1 MASYTMT
8 IAEMMN
14 NGLTQ
19 NIFPSNYE
27 FYLDDPQARKAFE
40 DKFIKHYYYREIGFE
55 SPFMFIQKLES
66 HLLLNMPYWKQL
78 YQTELES
85 RNISFLLNK
94 DLTETFIREIE
105 SENKT
110 TGTSSTQQN
119 ATSSNKLSQTGT
131 STNTSSITQE
141 GTSSTENSLSQNGTS
156 SNTHKESSISDGVA
170 TPSLSEGYLTG
181 TSSDDGTTS
190 NTESSTSSGENTLKN
205 TSTSSD
211 EMESTGTSSG
221 TNDVET
227 TGTTN
232 QSDNGTSTERTEL
245 ISKGNIGIT
254 SSAQL
259 LKEWRDVLINMDKI
273 IIESC
278 NDLFMKIY

>member
-1 MASYTMT
+1 MT
-8 IAEMMN
+8 IGEMLN

-19 NIFPSNYE
+19 NIFPTTYD
-27 FYLDDPQARKAFE
+27 FYLDDAQVRKAFE

-85 RNISFLLNK
+85 RNINFLLNK
-94 DLTETFIREIE
+94 DLHETFMREIDT
-105 SENKT
+105 ENQLSGTNT
-110 TGTSSTQQN
+110 TNQDSSGTNSFSQTGSTNSTNSMSQN
-119 ATSSNKLSQTGT
+119 ATSS
-131 STNTSSITQE
+131 STNSAE
-141 GTSSTENSLSQNGTS
+141 QNGTVT
-156 SNTHKESSISDGVA
+156 NTHKESAINDGVA
-170 TPSLSEGYLTG
+170 MASLSDGYLTG
-181 TSSDDGTTS
+181 TSSDSGTNTNDSTS
-190 NTESSTSSGENTLKN
+190 SSTSEN
-205 TSTSSD
+205 
-211 EMESTGTSSG
+211 ESTASSSSTDDNETSGSSKS
-221 TNDVET
+221 TDSVET
-227 TGTTN
+227 TGTSSQTGN
-232 QSDNGTSTERTEL
+232 EKMVEKTDLLSQ
-245 ISKGNIGIT
+245 GNIGIT

>member
-1 MASYTMT
+1 MT

-19 NIFPSNYE
+19 NIFPTTYD
-27 FYLDDPQARKAFE
+27 FYLDDAQARKAFE

-78 YQTELES
+78 YETELEA
-85 RNISFLLNK
+85 RNINFLLNK
-94 DLTETFIREIE
+94 DLLETVTHTVTESGT
-105 SENKT
+105 NT
-110 TGTSSTQQN
+110 QTGTN
-119 ATSSNKLSQTGT
+119 EQTGT
-131 STNTSSITQE
+131 SEQSGENKSTATNETT
-141 GTSSTENSLSQNGTS
+141 STESGVTS
-156 SNTHKESSISDGVA
+156 GKESTLADGVA
-170 TPSLSEGYLTG
+170 QASLADDYLTG
-181 TSSDDGTTS
+181 VNAIDTDNESTSNSSQSSSDTQTISQSQSITHSQNINGS
-190 NTESSTSSGENTLKN
+190 NTKTVSE
-205 TSTSSD
+205 
-211 EMESTGTSSG
+211 
-221 TNDVET
+221 TN
-227 TGTTN
+227 
-232 QSDNGTSTERTEL
+232 EL
-245 ISKGNIGIT
+245 VSKGNIGIT

>member
-8 IAEMMN
+8 IVEMMN

-19 NIFPSNYE
+19 NIFPTTYE
-27 FYLDDPQARKAFE
+27 FYLDDAQARKAYE

-66 HLLLNMPYWKQL
+66 HLILNMPYWKQL

-85 RNISFLLNK
+85 RDINFLLNK
-94 DLTETFIREIE
+94 DLLETVTHSVTESGT
-105 SENKT
+105 NT
-110 TGTSSTQQN
+110 QTGTN
-119 ATSSNKLSQTGT
+119 EQTGT
-131 STNTSSITQE
+131 SEQSGENKSSATNETK
-141 GTSSTENSLSQNGTS
+141 STETGVTSGKQSSLA
-156 SNTHKESSISDGVA
+156 DGVA
-170 TPSLSEGYLTG
+170 QASLDDGYLTG
-181 TSSDDGTTS
+181 VNAMDTDNEATSNSTQSSSDTQTIS
-190 NTESSTSSGENTLKN
+190 QSQSVTQTQNIN
-205 TSTSSD
+205 
-211 EMESTGTSSG
+211 G
-221 TNDVET
+221 TNTKTVSET
-227 TGTTN
+227 N
-232 QSDNGTSTERTEL
+232 EL
-245 ISKGNIGIT
+245 VSKGNIGIT